1 MAITEWEIRRVAVGK
16 NNIKVILCDDDPV
29 FLKELHSEIERTFA
43 RLNMNATICAFNSP
57 TDISP
62 ELLAACDMAF
72 LDVDFENE
80 DCNGIDIARMLRQVN
95 SRALI
100 FFVTNYIDYAPAGY
114 EVQAFRY
121 ILKRDMGEVLER
133 YILQAMENMADGQEF
148 LRLRDKEQTVDLRL
162 EQIPYLEVLDH
173 YVSIHTGS
181 ENYTLNAT
189 LSSMESEME
198 AHGFL
203 RIHKSYLVNMAHI
216 RKFRSRECLLLD
228 GTTLAVSEKNYS
240 QQKQKYLLWKGL
252 K

>member
-1 MAITEWEIRRVAVGK
+1 MAITQWEIRSAAVGK
-16 NNIKVILCDDDPV
+16 SNINIILCDDDPI
-29 FLKELHSEIERTFA
+29 FLKQLHGEVAHTFS
-43 RLNMNATICAFNSP
+43 RLSRQAAITVFNSP
-57 TDISP
+57 ADISL
-62 ELLAACDMAF
+62 EQLAVCDMAF
-72 LDVDFENE
+72 LDIDFESE
-80 DCNGIDIARMLRQVN
+80 DRNGIDVARTLRQVN
-95 SRALI
+95 SHALL

-133 YILQAMENMADGQEF
+133 YILQAMESMAEGQEF
-148 LRLRDKEQTVDLRL
+148 LRLRDKEQTIDLPL

-189 LSSMESEME
+189 LSAMESEME

-216 RKFRSRECLLLD
+216 RKFRSRECLLLG
-228 GTTLAVSEKNYS
+228 GTLLSVSEKNYS

>member
-1 MAITEWEIRRVAVGK
+1 MAIKEWEIRRATVGK
-16 NNIKVILCDDDPV
+16 SNIKIILCDDDPV
-29 FLKELHSEIERTFA
+29 FLKELHSDIERTFA
-43 RLNMNATICAFNSP
+43 RLNMNATIRDFNSP
-57 TDISP
+57 TDISL
-62 ELLAACDMAF
+62 EQLGACDMAF
-72 LDVDFENE
+72 LDVDFESEN
-80 DCNGIDIARMLRQVN
+80 CNGIDIARTLRQVN
-95 SRALI
+95 SHALI

-121 ILKRDMGEVLER
+121 ILKRDTGEVLER

-148 LRLRDKEQTVDLRL
+148 LRLRDKEQTVDLPL
-162 EQIPYLEVLDH
+162 AQITYLEVLDH

-189 LSSMESEME
+189 LSGMESEME
-198 AHGFL
+198 EHAFL
-203 RIHKSYLVNMAHI
+203 RIHKSYLVNMAYI